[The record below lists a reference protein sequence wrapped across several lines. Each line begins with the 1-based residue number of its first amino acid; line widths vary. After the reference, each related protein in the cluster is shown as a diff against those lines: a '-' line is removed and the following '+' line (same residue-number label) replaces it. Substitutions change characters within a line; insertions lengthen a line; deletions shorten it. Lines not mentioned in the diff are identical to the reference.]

1 MFSFNGR
8 TDGDAKKCWPLD
20 VAVLED
26 GTPVITDFHNKKI
39 KAFDATGTVM
49 GEVNVYTFNAKLSTC
64 TSTHILFIFQ
74 CQKCDFR
81 NMCSPYHLI
90 EAIFEFLI

>member
-49 GEVNVYTFNAKLSTC
+49 GEVNLYTLYAKLSTC
-64 TSTHILFIFQ
+64 INLLIFCLYLNARNVISEICVHHI
-74 CQKCDFR
+74 
-81 NMCSPYHLI
+81 N
-90 EAIFEFLI
+90 

>member
-49 GEVNVYTFNAKLSTC
+49 GEVNLYTFNAKLSTC
-64 TSTHILFIFQ
+64 TCIHLLISCLYLNV
-74 CQKCDFR
+74 R
-81 NMCSPYHLI
+81 NV
-90 EAIFEFLI
+90 IFEKCAHHIN

>member
-1 MFSFNGR
+1 MCRLISYLKSHFIIFVGLLQMFSFNGR

-39 KAFDATGTVM
+39 KAFDRSESV
-49 GEVNVYTFNAKLSTC
+49 V
-64 TSTHILFIFQ
+64 
-74 CQKCDFR
+74 
-81 NMCSPYHLI
+81 
-90 EAIFEFLI
+90 

>member
-49 GEVNVYTFNAKLSTC
+49 GEVNLYTFNAKLSTC
-64 TSTHILFIFQ
+64 TCILLLISCLYLNVRNVISEKCAHHI
-74 CQKCDFR
+74 
-81 NMCSPYHLI
+81 N
-90 EAIFEFLI
+90 

>member
-49 GEVNVYTFNAKLSTC
+49 GEVNLYTFNAKLSTC
-64 TSTHILFIFQ
+64 TCILLLISCLYLNVRNVISEICAHHII
-74 CQKCDFR
+74 
-81 NMCSPYHLI
+81 
-90 EAIFEFLI
+90 

>member
-39 KAFDATGTVM
+39 KAFDATGRVM
-49 GEVNVYTFNAKLSTC
+49 GEVIRSFFLLLSRTC
-64 TSTHILFIFQ
+64 HDKRNHYHMLFVQ
-74 CQKCDFR
+74 
-81 NMCSPYHLI
+81 
-90 EAIFEFLI
+90 

>member
-49 GEVNVYTFNAKLSTC
+49 GEVNLYTFNAKLSTC
-64 TSTHILFIFQ
+64 TCILLLISCLYLNVRNVISEICAHHI
-74 CQKCDFR
+74 
-81 NMCSPYHLI
+81 N
-90 EAIFEFLI
+90 

>member
-39 KAFDATGTVM
+39 KAFDATGRVM
-49 GEVNVYTFNAKLSTC
+49 GEVIRSFFFYYYLEHAMTKEIIIICFLSNKR
-64 TSTHILFIFQ
+64 F
-74 CQKCDFR
+74 
-81 NMCSPYHLI
+81 
-90 EAIFEFLI
+90 A

>member
-49 GEVNVYTFNAKLSTC
+49 GEVNLYTLIG
-64 TSTHILFIFQ
+64 ILTQNFL
-74 CQKCDFR
+74 
-81 NMCSPYHLI
+81 HVLI
-90 EAIFEFLI
+90 LCLCLNV

>member
-49 GEVNVYTFNAKLSTC
+49 GEVNLYTLYAKLSTC
-64 TSTHILFIFQ
+64 INLLISCLYLNARNVISEICVHHI
-74 CQKCDFR
+74 
-81 NMCSPYHLI
+81 NY
-90 EAIFEFLI
+90 

>member
-49 GEVNVYTFNAKLSTC
+49 GEVNLYTFNAKLSTC
-64 TSTHILFIFQ
+64 TCILLLISCLYLNVRNVISEICVHHI
-74 CQKCDFR
+74 
-81 NMCSPYHLI
+81 N
-90 EAIFEFLI
+90 